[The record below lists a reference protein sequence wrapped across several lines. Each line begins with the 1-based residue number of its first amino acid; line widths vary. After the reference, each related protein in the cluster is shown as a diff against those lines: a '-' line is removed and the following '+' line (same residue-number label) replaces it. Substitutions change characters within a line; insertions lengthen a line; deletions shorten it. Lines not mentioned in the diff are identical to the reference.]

1 MTLVSDNIRY
11 LRKLNGLT
19 QEQFSRKINIK
30 RSLLGAYEEGRAN
43 PNQQNI
49 QSIAKAFNTTVE
61 LLTRQDLRK
70 IRETPSLSIPL
81 GQKGDDLYTSRSS
94 NENTASIRSDG
105 KLTTD
110 DDPFQHPDF
119 PDIFA
124 QPTAPTPEPQPLA
137 SVLNKYYKPAEANPG
152 RETRREPVA
161 PPVITA
167 PVRPGSQPNPSD
179 NRPQPTA
186 YQPRPADSRPPER
199 NIAPPADRLFSS
211 QPEPRQ
217 NSVTRPAETLAFNNV
232 YEGASAS
239 AHPASA
245 SQPVTPSFPVV
256 MQRQFA
262 EYGQRYRQ
270 TDFLR
275 RLPAMHLPTLPEDHY
290 RAFEAGDDF
299 AFPGALL
306 VGKFVR
312 NWFDIADG
320 KLYVLLI
327 QQQPTGAGIRCRRVY
342 NQVKVKGS
350 LLLTTDRVDLPNLD
364 VALNDVLEVWEVC
377 AFVSQQLP
385 PSPPNTDRLRQLVDE
400 LKFEVERM

>member
-49 QSIAKAFNTTVE
+49 QAIAKAFNTTVE

-81 GQKGDDLYTSRSS
+81 GQKADDLYAVRSS
-94 NENTASIRSDG
+94 HENTASIRSDG

-124 QPTAPTPEPQPLA
+124 RPGLAQPTAPTPEPQPLA
-137 SVLNKYYKPAEANPG
+137 SVLNKYYKPAEEP
-152 RETRREPVA
+152 RREPVA

-167 PVRPGSQPNPSD
+167 PVRPGSQSTMPGD
-179 NRPQPTA
+179 RPQPAA
-186 YQPRPADSRPPER
+186 YQARPADSRPPER
-199 NIAPPADRLFSS
+199 NTAPPVDRLFSP
-211 QPEPRQ
+211 QPESRPTPA
-217 NSVTRPAETLAFNNV
+217 SRPAETLAFNNV

-239 AHPASA
+239 AHPAST

-270 TDFLR
+270 ADFLR

-327 QQQPTGAGIRCRRVY
+327 HQQPTGAGIRCRRVY